1 MIQCHKYESVGCNVY
16 TVKNLLESN
25 ENLQIRLI
33 GKNLGGG
40 VDREI
45 KGIRIVKES
54 DTEKHII
61 GGEILLTSLNVY
73 EKMSKDQFLFHL
85 EELNKKEISGF
96 IIMRNESIPS
106 YLFDILLEYCEENRI
121 PVLEM
126 LQNQYFWRIVKYILK
141 QVFDEELANYSYFIL
156 THENFSDV
164 LLNESDLNVVIEKL
178 LVLLNKMLDNPVAL
192 YSSNYDCYASS
203 EKNPA
208 GFNVAQNVKSYIPD
222 IVTKHQ
228 YFIQKREYVEYINK
242 IQLFDGRYFYLV
254 MTEKNNELTGMDF
267 CGMEDAITSLQFALM
282 RLSAEEELNNKY
294 QKDLEYRLLVG
305 TLSNEEE
312 DDVANILGLKDTD
325 DLRVVVFRLLSRN
338 NNQRF
343 TSEQLRQTEIVE
355 KEFLRDLPEKYTM
368 SNTNQIIY
376 ICKKDEQMSDLQLRL
391 RIEELQK
398 KIQSNLDKRHANA
411 EFIVGIGKKV
421 KGYHAL
427 KESFSDSK
435 IALEYIHVI
444 RKVIGDE
451 NKSVVECSK
460 LGFFRMFVKVSDKK
474 KLLSYVPESLQKLY
488 EYDKQKNGSLI
499 ETLECFLNNKQSLKQ
514 TSKKMF
520 VHYRTV
526 SYRLEKIK
534 EISGMDFDNP
544 AEMLAVRNGLI
555 TYRLVEAM

>member
-45 KGIRIVKES
+45 KGIRIVEEL

-106 YLFDILLEYCEENRI
+106 YLFDILLEYCDENRI

-156 THENFSDV
+156 THENFNDV

-208 GFNVAQNVKSYIPD
+208 GFNAAQNVKSYIPD

-267 CGMEDAITSLQFALM
+267 CGMEDAITSLQFAMM

-376 ICKKDEQMSDLQLRL
+376 ICKKDEQMSNLQLRL

-474 KLLSYVPESLQKLY
+474 ELLSYVPESLQKLY

-534 EISGMDFDNP
+534 EISDMDFDNP

-555 TYRLVEAM
+555 TYRLVETM

>member
-1 MIQCHKYESVGCNVY
+1 MV
-16 TVKNLLESN
+16 
-25 ENLQIRLI
+25 
-33 GKNLGGG
+33 
-40 VDREI
+40 
-45 KGIRIVKES
+45 
-54 DTEKHII
+54 
-61 GGEILLTSLNVY
+61 GGELLLTSLKVF
-73 EKMSKDQFLFHL
+73 EKMSEEMFLFHL
-85 EELNKKEISGF
+85 EELNKKKISGF
-96 IIMRNESIPS
+96 IIKRNESIPS
-106 YLFDILLEYCEENRI
+106 YLLDTLFKFCEENHI
-121 PVLEM
+121 PVLEIS
-126 LQNQYFWRIVKYILK
+126 QNQNYFRIIKYILGQIYSK
-141 QVFDEELANYSYFIL
+141 EAANRLYFVSMHDI
-156 THENFSDV
+156 FSGI
-164 LLNESDLNVVIEKL
+164 LLNESNLNVAIEKVL
-178 LVLLNKMLDNPVAL
+178 ILLNKMLDNPVAI
-192 YSSNYDCYASS
+192 YSSDYDCYASS
-203 EKNPA
+203 EEEPVS
-208 GFNVAQNVKSYIPD
+208 FNIENGLKRYIPEV
-222 IVTKHQ
+222 ITKQQ

-242 IQLFDGRYFYLV
+242 MQLFDGRYFYLV
-254 MTEKNNELTGMDF
+254 ITEKNNQLNDIDF
-267 CGMEDAITSLQFALM
+267 AGMEDAILTLQFALM

-376 ICKKDEQMSDLQLRL
+376 ICKKDEQMSNLQLRL

-474 KLLSYVPESLQKLY
+474 ELLSYVPESLQKLY

-526 SYRLEKIK
+526 SYHLEKIK